1 MRVLKNEYNI
11 EEFLLPHY
19 FLFFFSFK
27 TKQLQ
32 KFKFAALMKIR

>member
-19 FLFFFSFK
+19 FLFFLVL
-27 TKQLQ
+27 KQNN
-32 KFKFAALMKIR
+32 F

>member
-19 FLFFFSFK
+19 FLFFSSK
-27 TKQLQ
+27 TKQPQ
-32 KFKFAALMKIR
+32 NFRFALMKIR